1 MKRIVTFAFILTV
14 IAAFAAG
21 GYRLGAGSWP
31 DMAAV
36 LAMIH
41 GHERSEIA
49 ADLAVSAN
57 AATTERRILY
67 WRHPD
72 GRPEYSATPV
82 KTTDGREYAP
92 VYEDEEP
99 AIPGEKP
106 REPAK
111 AASGDTKAEGG
122 EKKILYY
129 RNPMGLPDT
138 SPVPKKDW
146 MNMDYIPVYEG
157 EEEEDGSSVKVSLDK
172 IQRAG
177 VRSELVEMRKLS
189 QPVRAPAVAKIDER
203 TIRDVV
209 LRADG
214 YIEKL
219 YVAETGKHVKAGEP
233 LFRVYSPDI
242 VRAQVDFRVA
252 KEAAA
257 GRSRAETERDLAGA
271 VQRLENLDVPEGV
284 IEGLRSGKD
293 PMPTKIDWPSP
304 VGGVIIEKK
313 VIEGQRANAGDLLY
327 RIADLGS
334 IWVVADVAEQ
344 ELGQVKI
351 GDPTTVVF
359 RAFPGERFTGRVT
372 FILHE
377 LEMQTRTAKV
387 RIEVANP
394 DQRIRHDMYA
404 DVTVDVGQED
414 GERLAVPRSAV
425 LDTGVRQ
432 VVLIDKGE
440 GRFEPRPVKLGMRGD
455 GYVEVLE
462 GLARGDKVVTTA
474 NFLIDAE
481 SNLKAALKGFGAD
494 TPAPAEPA
502 PPTAAP
508 MSEDKNS
515 GNGRADAKPM
525 GATP

>member
-1 MKRIVTFAFILTV
+1 MRKLVFVLAGLLIVLVPTAV
-14 IAAFAAG
+14 
-21 GYRLGAGSWP
+21 GYRIGTGHWPSIPSSDNSEGAPQPGSASTTP
-31 DMAAV
+31 
-36 LAMIH
+36 
-41 GHERSEIA
+41 
-49 ADLAVSAN
+49 SASG
-57 AATTERRILY
+57 RILY
-67 WRHPD
+67 WKDPD
-72 GRPEYSATPV
+72 GKSAYAANPT
-82 KTTDGREYAP
+82 KTADGRDYVAVHEN
-92 VYEDEEP
+92 EEP
-99 AIPGEKP
+99 PLPGDKP
-106 REPAK
+106 
-111 AASGDTKAEGG
+111 AAAPTAAGDSGSTG
-122 EKKILYY
+122 ERKIKYY

-177 VRSELVEMRKLS
+177 VRSEPAQMRKLS
-189 QPVRAPAVAKIDER
+189 HPVRAPAVAKIDER
-203 TIRDVV
+203 TMHDVV

-252 KEAAA
+252 KEATA
-257 GRSRAETERDLAGA
+257 GRSRAEVERDLAGA
-271 VQRLENLDVPEGV
+271 VQRLENLEVPEGV
-284 IEGLRSGKD
+284 IEDLRSGKD
-293 PMPTKIDWPSP
+293 AMPTKIDWPSP

-313 VIEGQRANAGDLLY
+313 VIEGQKVNAGDLLY

-334 IWVVADVAEQ
+334 IWVVTDVAEQ

-351 GDPTTVVF
+351 GDPATVMF

-394 DQRIRHDMYA
+394 DHRIRHDMYA
-404 DVTVDVGQED
+404 DVTIDVGQQD
-414 GERLAVPRSAV
+414 GERLAVPLSAV
-425 LDTGVRQ
+425 LDTGIRQ

-455 GYVEVLE
+455 GYVEVLD
-462 GLARGDKVVTTA
+462 GLAAGDKVVTTA

-481 SNLKAALKGFGAD
+481 SNLKAALKGFGAE
-494 TPAPAEPA
+494 TPAPAELA

-508 MSEDKNS
+508 MSEDKKS
-515 GNGRADAKPM
+515 GNGTADAQPM
-525 GATP
+525 GTTP

>member
-1 MKRIVTFAFILTV
+1 MRKLVFVLAALLFVLVPTAVGYRIGTGHWPSVSSSDMSGDASQSGSASTTPSASGRVLYWKDPDGKPAY
-14 IAAFAAG
+14 AANPTKTADGRGYVAVHENDELPLPGDKPAAAPTAAG
-21 GYRLGAGSWP
+21 APGPTG
-31 DMAAV
+31 
-36 LAMIH
+36 
-41 GHERSEIA
+41 ER
-49 ADLAVSAN
+49 
-57 AATTERRILY
+57 
-67 WRHPD
+67 
-72 GRPEYSATPV
+72 
-82 KTTDGREYAP
+82 
-92 VYEDEEP
+92 
-99 AIPGEKP
+99 
-106 REPAK
+106 
-111 AASGDTKAEGG
+111 
-122 EKKILYY
+122 KIKYY

-177 VRSELVEMRKLS
+177 VRSEPAAMRKLS
-189 QPVRAPAVAKIDER
+189 HPVRAPAVAKIDER

-219 YVAETGKHVKAGEP
+219 YVAETGKHVKAGER

-252 KEAAA
+252 KDATA
-257 GRSRAETERDLAGA
+257 GRSRAESERDIAGA
-271 VQRLENLDVPEGV
+271 VQRLENLDVPQGV
-284 IEGLRSGKD
+284 IEALRSGKD

-313 VIEGQRANAGDLLY
+313 VIEGQKANAGDLLY
-327 RIADLGS
+327 RIADLSS
-334 IWVVADVAEQ
+334 IWVIADVAEQ
-344 ELGQVKI
+344 ELGTIKI
-351 GDPTTVVF
+351 GDPATVVF
-359 RAFPGERFTGRVT
+359 RAFPGEHFTGRVT

-394 DQRIRHDMYA
+394 DHRIRHDMYA
-404 DVTVDVGQED
+404 DVTIDVGQQD
-414 GERLAVPRSAV
+414 GERLAVPLSAV
-425 LDTGVRQ
+425 LDTGIRQ
-432 VVLIDKGE
+432 AVLIDKGE

-455 GYVEVLE
+455 GYVEILE
-462 GLARGDKVVTTA
+462 GLAAGDKVVTTA

-481 SNLKAALKGFGAD
+481 SNLKAALKGFGAEP
-494 TPAPAEPA
+494 PAPAEPGA
-502 PPTAAP
+502 PTGAP
-508 MSEDKNS
+508 MSEDKKS
-515 GNGRADAKPM
+515 SNGTADAKPT